1 MWDRVVGQERAVGLL
16 QRAAERP
23 VHAYLL
29 VGPRGSGLEDAARC
43 FAAEVVAP
51 DGRAD
56 VVGVALWLK
65 RNHGLDTASRA
76 MAYVGLA
83 LVPVAA
89 LAPAVTAL
97 TPPLGLVL
105 RTPVR
110 ALADAAI
117 DRFPEGPSEEQRRR
131 SRFTVVALALGEG
144 GTTGRGV
151 VRGGDVYSLTA
162 TCAVQAASLLAD
174 EGYDRTGVLSPA
186 SAFDPP
192 AFLDFLGDHGL
203 SYELDRVAEG
213 AAV

>member
-1 MWDRVVGQERAVGLL
+1 MPRHTRTRRVTSLI
-16 QRAAERP
+16 
-23 VHAYLL
+23 
-29 VGPRGSGLEDAARC
+29 
-43 FAAEVVAP
+43 
-51 DGRAD
+51 
-56 VVGVALWLK
+56 
-65 RNHGLDTASRA
+65 TTTT
-76 MAYVGLA
+76 M
-83 LVPVAA
+83 VPVAA

-192 AFLDFLGDHGL
+192 AFLDFLRFLCVADGEKARRVMGFVPRHDIRSTIQDFLGVRGDDIERRAGQRQP
-203 SYELDRVAEG
+203 SVVSGERA
-213 AAV
+213 